1 MKAQPDKRDRQRY
14 EDSARVLPLFGIF
27 LLVSPI
33 LNALIG
39 IETVLGAPIA
49 YLYIFA
55 AWAVLIMLT
64 ARLSRKLTDETQDRA
79 EP

>member
-1 MKAQPDKRDRQRY
+1 MSVGPGTAARIRRRY
-14 EDSARVLPLFGIF
+14 EDMACALPLLGVF

-39 IETVLGAPIA
+39 IETVFGAPVA

-55 AWAVLIMLT
+55 AWAFLILLT
-64 ARLSRKLTDETQDRA
+64 SA
-79 EP
+79 